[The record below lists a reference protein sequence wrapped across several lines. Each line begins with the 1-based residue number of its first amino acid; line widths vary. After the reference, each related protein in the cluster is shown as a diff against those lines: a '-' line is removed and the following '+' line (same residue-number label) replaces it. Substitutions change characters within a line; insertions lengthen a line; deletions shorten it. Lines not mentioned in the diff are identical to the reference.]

1 MSFLHDPFW
10 QFMIST
16 CIAVA
21 GIIIPLLIGF
31 FQSRSGGTSQMS
43 MSPSGSS
50 AGRWIVPTVIVS
62 VLLIFLIVFFGIIFT
77 FISQVIGSFPSS
89 PNISILNTSSSPD
102 QVLNSYCQDIQSG
115 AYQQAYDEYS
125 TKLKSKVTSSQL
137 TQMWVDQHIDSCT
150 HDPVKVSGNS
160 ANTTLSTHDFFTK
173 NTVNYS
179 ITLIQ
184 DGNNGWKID
193 NIQQQ

>member
-1 MSFLHDPFW
+1 MSVLHDPFW
-10 QFMIST
+10 QFIIST

-43 MSPSGSS
+43 MSSSGGS

-62 VLLIFLIVFFGIIFT
+62 ILLIFFIVFFGIVFT
-77 FISQVIGSFPSS
+77 FISQVMGSFPF
-89 PNISILNTSSSPD
+89 PTHIPGLNTSSSPD
-102 QVLNSYCQDIQSG
+102 QVLSSYCQDIQSG

-125 TKLKSKVTSSQL
+125 TNLKSKVTSSQL
-137 TQMWVDQHIDSCT
+137 TQMWVDQHVDSCT
-150 HDPVKVSGNS
+150 HDPVNVSANS

-173 NTVNYS
+173 KTVNYS
-179 ITLIQ
+179 VTLIQ

-193 NIQQQ
+193 NLQQQ